1 MLAEKV
7 YVALPG
13 SGNTPVIRS
22 GLRFLVVPGI
32 ESFIDRAP
40 AEAVVESID
49 QDVPAAP
56 PEIVQLVGVPE
67 PDSNDALGAR
77 FVVVDGSSRKK
88 KPDGIDAEAW
98 LDPPTLRE
106 LTPPDDDNPKV
117 IPSLVATLPCAPA
130 NAGNPA
136 KTAKASAALVLS
148 GKPPGGLDRSS
159 RWVGS
164 DADQWQAEASAAHP
178 KREKKRVRFFMRPP
192 HCSGSRGAK
201 TTVRAFRFRPA
212 VPSLADGPTRVG
224 NAYESADSARAPDPA

>member
-32 ESFIDRAP
+32 ESFIDRDP

-49 QDVPAAP
+49 QDVPVAP

-88 KPDGIDAEAW
+88 KPDGIAAEAR
-98 LDPPTLRE
+98 LDPATLRE
-106 LTPPDDDNPKV
+106 LTPPDDVNPKV
-117 IPSLVATLPCAPA
+117 IPSLVATLPCAP
-130 NAGNPA
+130 PA
-136 KTAKASAALVLS
+136 PET
-148 GKPPGGLDRSS
+148 P
-159 RWVGS
+159 
-164 DADQWQAEASAAHP
+164 Q
-178 KREKKRVRFFMRPP
+178 RPP
-192 HCSGSRGAK
+192 RPRRPGAPEK
-201 TTVRAFRFRPA
+201 TPLRISVLEIAGQAGVAVGEGCRRQWSQVRISNTPRF
-212 VPSLADGPTRVG
+212 S
-224 NAYESADSARAPDPA
+224 